1 MNEPDAAQRAAM
13 RHGGGPALV
22 IAGPGSGKT
31 FVMTRR
37 IAYLTDDLK
46 IEPSSILT
54 LTFTNAAAKEIR
66 SRARS
71 LIGIKASGMTFGTFH
86 SVSFS
91 ILKQTY
97 GLTQANILKPS
108 EKYILLRDL
117 IIGSHADIE
126 DMPEAIDELSARIN
140 GVSYGNGLI
149 SEELGERLC
158 LRYRERLRERRL
170 LDFNDMLRKCHAL
183 LTGDAGRLAF
193 WRERYRYIQVD
204 EFQDTD
210 SLQYELVKLLA
221 GDDAN
226 IYAVGDDDQSIYGFR
241 GGSFGVMK
249 RFMDE
254 HTDEAAG
261 RKLSIY
267 ELGKN
272 YRCCMPIVNAAVKV
286 ITENKDRIAKH
297 QEAFDRTGPDV
308 DIRRFGSRLEEAEEM
323 MRITVS
329 AYNDDIAVLVRTNE
343 LAGYYDRVLSA
354 GGIRTSLNGRSKSLY
369 RTECAEDVMAYMR
382 LACGRYTRGDIVRC
396 MNKPFRGIG
405 REAFADKEA
414 SLDDAALFYKG
425 IPEVE
430 DAVRRFIEDI
440 NRMKM
445 MKPENA
451 MRYLMKVV
459 GYEEYLMKRGT
470 YLNDLYE
477 LYERS
482 GSYSSLYEWI
492 KASDMPDNGSS
503 GENSTGIRIL
513 TLHACKGLEFR
524 EVFILDVN
532 DGIIPYHR
540 AGKKSE
546 TEEERRL
553 FYVGMTRAERMLHIF
568 YLNENNGKKMQPSR
582 FLEALQTS

>member
-46 IEPSSILT
+46 IDPSSILT

-66 SRARS
+66 SRAYS
-71 LIGIKASGMTFGTFH
+71 FIGARASRMTFGTFH

-97 GLTQANILKPS
+97 GLTRANILKPA
-108 EKYILLRDL
+108 EKYIILRDL
-117 IIGSHADIE
+117 IIGSHTYVE
-126 DMPEAIDELSARIN
+126 DMPEAVDELSARIN

-149 SEELGERLC
+149 GEETGERLC
-158 LRYRERLRERRL
+158 LKYREILRERRL
-170 LDFNDMLRKCHAL
+170 LDFGDMLRKCHAL
-183 LTGDAGRLAF
+183 LTADTARLAF
-193 WRERYRYIQVD
+193 WRDRYRYIQVD

-221 GDDAN
+221 GDDEN

-241 GGSFGVMK
+241 GGSSGVMR

-254 HTDEAAG
+254 HTDEAGG
-261 RKLSIY
+261 RRLGIY

-272 YRCCMPIVNAAVKV
+272 YRCCMPIVRAAVKV
-286 ITENKDRIAKH
+286 ITQNEDRIAKH
-297 QEAFDRTGPDV
+297 QEAFDLTGSDV
-308 DIRRFGSRLEEAEEM
+308 DIREFGGRDEEAEEM
-323 MRITVS
+323 MRLTAS
-329 AYNDDIAVLVRTNE
+329 AHTDDIAILARTNE
-343 LAGYYDRVLSA
+343 LVKYYDRVLSA
-354 GGIRTSLNGRSKSLY
+354 KGIRTSLNGISKSLY
-369 RTECAEDVMAYMR
+369 RTECGEDVMAYMR
-382 LACGRYTRGDIVRC
+382 LACGRYTRSDIVRC
-396 MNKPFRGIG
+396 MNKPYRGIG
-405 REAFADKEA
+405 REAFAGAEA
-414 SLDDAALFYKG
+414 ALEDAALFYKG
-425 IPEVE
+425 IPGME
-430 DAVRRFIEDI
+430 DSVKRFIEDI
-440 NRMKM
+440 NMMKK

-459 GYEEYLMKRGT
+459 GYEEYLIKCGA
-470 YLNDLYE
+470 YLNDLHE

-492 KASDMPDNGSS
+492 RASDMPDSVSADGD
-503 GENSTGIRIL
+503 STGIRIL

-524 EVFILDVN
+524 EVFIADVN
-532 DGIIPYHR
+532 EGIIPYRR
-540 AGKKSE
+540 AAKKSE
-546 TEEERRL
+546 MEEERRL
-553 FYVGMTRAERMLHIF
+553 LYVGMTRAERKLHIF

-582 FLEALQTS
+582 FLDALQ

>member
-1 MNEPDAAQRAAM
+1 MKEPDAAQRAAM

-37 IAYLTDDLK
+37 IAYLTDDLQ
-46 IEPSSILT
+46 IEPSNILT

-66 SRARS
+66 SRACS
-71 LIGIKASGMTFGTFH
+71 FIGTRASRMTIGTFH

-108 EKYILLRDL
+108 EKYIILRDL
-117 IIGSHADIE
+117 IIGSRTDVA
-126 DMPEAIDELSARIN
+126 DMPEAVDELSARIN
-140 GVSYGNGLI
+140 GVPYGNSLI
-149 SEELGERLC
+149 GEELGEMLC
-158 LRYRERLRERRL
+158 LRYRERLKERRL
-170 LDFNDMLRKCHAL
+170 LDFNDMLGKCHAL
-183 LTGDAGRLAF
+183 LTGDTGRLAF

-221 GDDAN
+221 GDDEN

-254 HTDEAAG
+254 HTDETTG

-272 YRCCMPIVNAAVKV
+272 YRCCSPIVSAAVKV
-286 ITENKDRIAKH
+286 ISENEDRIAKH
-297 QEAFDRTGPDV
+297 QEAFDLTGPDV
-308 DIRRFGSRLEEAEEM
+308 DIRGFGSRIEEAGEV
-323 MRITVS
+323 MRLT
-329 AYNDDIAVLVRTNE
+329 AATYTEDIAILVRTNE
-343 LAGYYDRVLSA
+343 LAKYYDRRLSA
-354 GGIRTSLNGRSKSLY
+354 GGIRTSLNGISKSLY
-369 RTECAEDVMAYMR
+369 RTECGEDVMSYMR
-382 LACGRYTRGDIVRC
+382 LASDRYTRSDILRC

-414 SLDDAALFYKG
+414 SLDDAAHFYKD

-430 DAVRRFIEDI
+430 DAVRQFIEDI
-440 NRMKM
+440 NRMKL

-459 GYEEYLMKRGT
+459 GYEDYLTKQGV

-477 LYERS
+477 LYMRS
-482 GSYSSLYEWI
+482 GSYSSIYEWI
-492 KASDMPDNGSS
+492 KASDMPDN
-503 GENSTGIRIL
+503 EPADQNCTGIRIL

-532 DGIIPYHR
+532 EGIIPYHR
-540 AGKKSE
+540 AGKSSE
-546 TEEERRL
+546 IEEERRL
-553 FYVGMTRAERMLHIF
+553 LYVGMTRAERILHIF
-568 YLNENNGKKMQPSR
+568 YLNENEGKKMQPSR
-582 FLEALQTS
+582 FLDALQ